1 MNNSISPVDET
12 RPPRF
17 TATAPVEVVRYADIP
32 GTPCP
37 CGSAKRGL
45 MDSTSVPYSL
55 HLTTIAETARVH
67 YHRRITETYLV
78 LECEAGS
85 YLEVD
90 GRQIPLEPEMAI
102 VIPPGTR
109 HRAVGKIK
117 VAIVAWPKFDPADE
131 WFDD

>member
-1 MNNSISPVDET
+1 MHNPSSTSPQST
-12 RPPRF
+12 QAPFP
-17 TATAPVEVVRYADIP
+17 ATAAVEVIRYAEIE

-45 MDSTSVPYSL
+45 MQSASVPYSL

-78 LECEAGS
+78 LECGPEA
-85 YLEVD
+85 YMELD
-90 GRQIPLEPEMAI
+90 GERLPLEPEMAI

>member
-1 MNNSISPVDET
+1 MPHSVHPSTQTADIP
-12 RPPRF
+12 F
-17 TATAPVEVVRYADIP
+17 TASAPVEIVRYAEIE

-45 MDSTSVPYSL
+45 MESSSVPYSL
-55 HLTTIAETARVH
+55 HLTTIAATARVH
-67 YHRRITETYLV
+67 YHRRITETYLI
-78 LECEAGS
+78 LECDKDA
-85 YLEVD
+85 YLELD
-90 GRQIPLEPEMAI
+90 GERLPLQAEMAI

>member
-1 MNNSISPVDET
+1 
-12 RPPRF
+12 
-17 TATAPVEVVRYADIP
+17 
-32 GTPCP
+32 
-37 CGSAKRGL
+37 

-117 VAIVAWPKFDPADE
+117 VAIVASPKFDPADE

>member
-1 MNNSISPVDET
+1 MPHSTHPLSET
-12 RPPRF
+12 TDAPF
-17 TATAPVEVVRYADIP
+17 AATAPVEIVRYAEME

-45 MDSTSVPYSL
+45 MQSPSVPYSL
-55 HLTTIAETARVH
+55 HLTTIAATARVH
-67 YHRRITETYLV
+67 YHRRITETYLI
-78 LECEAGS
+78 LECDEGS
-85 YLEVD
+85 YLELD
-90 GRQIPLEPEMAI
+90 GQPLALEPDMAI

-117 VAIVAWPKFDPADE
+117 VAIVACPKFDPADE